1 MTKRKL
7 SPGAAQ
13 ADGPTKA
20 KKKSPLFNQ
29 PQNYYAP
36 PDLASMTKD
45 ELSEWRKEQRRRR
58 NRESAAASRAKNKER
73 IEELEGEVNSW
84 KTKYAALEDK
94 MRCMERHIEFLM
106 KMNNNSPQEGQVPPP
121 PTPVVSRPTSPPRS
135 PHQGSSMKTS
145 VAVPHAVTSSSVPPP
160 PVFSSNPNSTHL
172 FPPLL
177 SEAKDDTLVEKKD
190 EAAAAATVSYQ
201 ESREHLKQI
210 SRQA

>member
-106 KMNNNSPQEGQVPPP
+106 KMNSNSPQEGQVPPP

-135 PHQGSSMKTS
+135 PQQGSSKPT

-160 PVFSSNPNSTHL
+160 PVYSSNPNSTHL

-190 EAAAAATVSYQ
+190 EAAAAATMSTQ